1 MFPIRSPRGR
11 QESRGLRFSPTK
23 PMPISTVEMPM
34 ADDPPQSTLTRP
46 DEALIR
52 RFAIWQVRDRT
63 IRAYLEKGFSLAI
76 CCRDCPRTIEWTPP
90 ELLRRFET
98 RLELPLKDLVPR
110 MCCTGEG
117 GCGSHDIA
125 VFPHLYDGAWT
136 WPPA

>member
-1 MFPIRSPRGR
+1 
-11 QESRGLRFSPTK
+11 
-23 PMPISTVEMPM
+23 
-34 ADDPPQSTLTRP
+34 
-46 DEALIR
+46 LIR

-76 CCRDCPRTIEWTPP
+76 CCRDCPRTIEWAPP

-110 MCCTGEG
+110 LSCTGEG